1 MSDAV
6 EMKVAIAVLETNYQ
20 HLSDKLEEV
29 HSDYKKGMAA
39 VSEKID
45 TVLVNIRDQQT
56 RSTMR
61 TRMISALSHV
71 ATGGVTLAVAKLLHM
86 PMPGN

>member
-20 HLSDKLEEV
+20 HLSDRLEDV
-29 HSDYKKGMAA
+29 QKGMSL
-39 VSEKID
+39 VSDKMD
-45 TVLVNIRDQQT
+45 TMLAQMRDQTT

-61 TRMISALSHV
+61 SRMFSALSHV

>member
-20 HLSDKLEEV
+20 HLSDGLEAV
-29 HSDYKKGMAA
+29 KQGMGTLSDKM
-39 VSEKID
+39 D
-45 TVLVNIRDQQT
+45 TMLTQMRDQNT

-61 TRMISALSHV
+61 ARMISALSHV